1 MQSACRKV
9 SFARTGWLAAALVPM
24 PVAFFLM
31 WKLHDENT
39 LVAGTALIGLSSG
52 FIFAAA
58 VSVTSELFGPK
69 SIGVNHN
76 ILITNIPLGSL
87 LYGQKDAMVNE
98 ANGLKHTVLDNLT
111 GTVDTMIMCMGAKCY
126 SNTFFV
132 WGCITLLGLGSSI
145 ALFFRT
151 RLAYATA
158 DDQSSCKYHSQVSS

>member
-1 MQSACRKV
+1 
-9 SFARTGWLAAALVPM
+9 M
-24 PVAFFLM
+24 PAAFFLM
-31 WKLHDENT
+31 WKFHDENT
-39 LVAGTALIGLSSG
+39 LIAGTALIGLSSG

-87 LYGQKDAMVNE
+87 LYGQIAALVYD
-98 ANGLKHTVLDNLT
+98 ANGTSNTVLDNLT

-132 WGCITLLGLGSSI
+132 WGCITLLGLASSI
-145 ALFFRT
+145 ALFLRT

-158 DDQSSCKYHSQVSS
+158 DVQSRCKHHSQVSS